1 LQIVIGCV
9 IMKILEGI
17 GMMKRTILMG
27 LALSAVSAA
36 NAAINLTSLT
46 YSENFDGLGNASAG
60 LFTPNNTNKLLP
72 GTTGWEGSKIG
83 GGNLTMDFFRASGVG
98 TTLTA
103 GIYAFG
109 NGSETDRA
117 LGAVAS
123 GTRVGGFGVEFV
135 NLTGAAIS
143 RVTISFTQENW
154 RSSTTTQNVFT
165 FGYRTGT
172 AAAANFINGAGFLS
186 ESSLNLVGPPPL
198 SSSGGLDGNLLANQ
212 VARSATLTFTVPVGV
227 GESIYLQWLDVDDL
241 GSDAGLAIDN
251 FSLTAT
257 QVNAVPEPFTMALGI
272 AGAGVFVRRR
282 LRRA

>member
-1 LQIVIGCV
+1 MIEF
-9 IMKILEGI
+9 LEGI
-17 GMMKRTILMG
+17 GMMKRAILMG
-27 LALSAVSAA
+27 LALGVVSAA

-83 GGNLTMDFFRASGVG
+83 GGNLTMDFFRADGAA
-98 TTLTA
+98 TTATA

-109 NGSETDRA
+109 SGSETDRA
-117 LGAVAS
+117 LGAIAS

-135 NLTGAAIS
+135 NLSGGAIS
-143 RVTISFTQENW
+143 SVTISFTQENW

-165 FGYRTGT
+165 FGYRTG
-172 AAAANFINGAGFLS
+172 ASGAANFINGSGFLS
-186 ESSLNLVGPPPL
+186 EASLNLVGPSPV
-198 SSSGGLDGNLLANQ
+198 SANGGLNGNLVGNQ
-212 VARSATLTFTVPVGV
+212 VARSATLTFAVPVGV
-227 GESIYLQWLDVDDL
+227 GESIYLQWLDVDEL
-241 GSDAGLAIDN
+241 GADAGLAIDN

-282 LRRA
+282 LRKS

>member
-1 LQIVIGCV
+1 MI
-9 IMKILEGI
+9 ESHTGI
-17 GMMKRTILMG
+17 GMMKRAILMG
-27 LALSAVSAA
+27 LALGVVSAA

-83 GGNLTMDFFRASGVG
+83 GGNLTMDFIRGDGASGTG
-98 TTLTA
+98 

-109 NGSETDRA
+109 TGSDVDRA
-117 LGAVAS
+117 IGVISS
-123 GTRVGGFGVEFV
+123 GTRVGAFGVEFI
-135 NLTGAAIS
+135 NMTGAAIS
-143 RVTISFTQENW
+143 QVTISFTQENW

-172 AAAANFINGAGFLS
+172 AGTSNFINGSGFLG
-186 ESSLNLVGPPPL
+186 EATLDLVGPAA
-198 SSSGGLDGNLLANQ
+198 SSSNGGLNGNIAANQ
-212 VARSATLTFTVPVGV
+212 VARSATLTFAVPLDVGQ
-227 GESIYLQWLDVDDL
+227 SLYLQWLDRDDP
-241 GSDAGLAIDN
+241 GNDAGLAIDN

-282 LRRA
+282 LRKS

>member
-1 LQIVIGCV
+1 
-9 IMKILEGI
+9 MKILEGN

-172 AAAANFINGAGFLS
+172 AAAANYINGAGFLS

-251 FSLTAT
+251 FSLSAT

-272 AGAGVFVRRR
+272 AGAGVFFRRR
-282 LRRA
+282 LRKA